1 MKIGLFNSNAP
12 KLINQFEKVLDRML
26 NGDTKGIDFKS
37 LRANL
42 NAAIAL
48 AGNVQKQLNGV
59 SIAQLKAL
67 RTNAK
72 AGTEFG
78 VAVDNA
84 ASLGHI
90 ADVIKNMA
98 DEISPETNEEE
109 EVSLDDIL
117 DVADDEEQQPEEQ
130 NTDDEGESEEDEDES
145 EEDDADAILNGG
157 PAPIEAGEED
167 AEQDASSEE
176 ASVAEGDDIS
186 NTLKNFFGTS
196 KPVMKKTSNSS
207 TVTNKSLVPDNFL
220 M

>member
-117 DVADDEEQQPEEQ
+117 DVADEGQQPEEQ

-196 KPVMKKTSNSS
+196 KPVMKKASNSS